1 MIWEEYTTMKKF
13 YVKPALHADD
23 LSLNAVITG
32 ACGPDQPTSPLVVG
46 GFSDDPE
53 SEEDPVE
60 KFLFTSS
67 AMGCIT
73 IITLQNA
80 EAELGDM
87 HYWCYQNPSDATRIF
102 TS

>member
-1 MIWEEYTTMKKF
+1 MKKL

-32 ACGPDQPTSPLVVG
+32 ACGPEQPTSPLVVG

-53 SEEDPVE
+53 SDDDPIE
-60 KFLFTSS
+60 KILFTSYS
-67 AMGCIT
+67 MGCDT
-73 IITLQNA
+73 IITMQNA

-87 HYWCYQNPSDATRIF
+87 HYWCYQNPSDATRLL